1 MPRQSS
7 SAAPTRAP
15 PGTVATRSSDTIS
28 LTSAIPMATSSRC
41 SISRRKPPDPAA
53 VRAKVLLNRGGGGVA
68 AEQKAIDEV
77 AAALRGA
84 GIAGDIDL
92 VEGAAIARQARGAV
106 ERGDKLLIVGGGDG
120 SVSAAARALV
130 GTETRLAILPLGT
143 LNHFARDL
151 GLPLALDEAVALI
164 ASGVERTVDVA
175 EVNGRAFINNA
186 AIGLYPLML
195 LDRQSQQSRLGRSKR
210 LAVVVAS
217 LRTMWNFHAW
227 RLRLIADGGEERV
240 ETPLLFVGN
249 NHYRLALPGAGRR
262 NSLEGGKL
270 SVLVMRSKSLPGFL
284 AATARVLIG
293 HQRDDD
299 MEDLGGVTELKVD
312 SARPRLTVG
321 IDGET
326 ATLETPLTFRIR
338 P

>member
-1 MPRQSS
+1 M
-7 SAAPTRAP
+7 RA
-15 PGTVATRSSDTIS
+15 T
-28 LTSAIPMATSSRC
+28 
-41 SISRRKPPDPAA
+41 
-53 VRAKVLLNRGGGGVA
+53 VLLNRGGGSVA
-68 AEQKAIDEV
+68 AQDT
-77 AAALRGA
+77 AAAVREALGGA
-84 GIAGDIDL
+84 GISGDIEL
-92 VEGAAIARQARGAV
+92 VDGAAIAEQARSAA
-106 ERGDKLLIVGGGDG
+106 ERGDRLLIVGGGDG
-120 SVSAAARALV
+120 SVSAAAGALA

-151 GLPLALDEAVALI
+151 GIPLALDEAAAVI
-164 ASGVERTVDVA
+164 AAGGERTVDIA
-175 EVNGRAFINNA
+175 EVNGRPFINNA

-227 RLRLIADGGEERV
+227 RLRLSADGGEERV
-240 ETPLLFVGN
+240 ETPLLLVGN
-249 NHYRLALPGAGRR
+249 NQYRLALPDAGRR
-262 NSLEGGKL
+262 DSLDDGKL

-293 HQRDDD
+293 RQRDND
-299 MEDLGGVTELKVD
+299 MADLGGVTELKVD
-312 SARPRLTVG
+312 SARRRLTLG

-338 P
+338 PRALRVVAPATR

>member
-1 MPRQSS
+1 M
-7 SAAPTRAP
+7 RA
-15 PGTVATRSSDTIS
+15 T
-28 LTSAIPMATSSRC
+28 
-41 SISRRKPPDPAA
+41 
-53 VRAKVLLNRGGGGVA
+53 VLLNRGGGSVA
-68 AEQKAIDEV
+68 AQDT
-77 AAALRGA
+77 AAAVREALGGA
-84 GIAGDIDL
+84 GISGDIEL
-92 VEGAAIARQARGAV
+92 VDGAAIAEQARSAA
-106 ERGDKLLIVGGGDG
+106 ERGDRLLIVGGGDG
-120 SVSAAARALV
+120 SVSAAAGALA

-151 GLPLALDEAVALI
+151 GIPLALDEAAAVI
-164 ASGVERTVDVA
+164 AAGGERTVDIA
-175 EVNGRAFINNA
+175 EVNGRPFINNA

-227 RLRLIADGGEERV
+227 RLRLSADGGEERV
-240 ETPLLFVGN
+240 ETPLLLVGN
-249 NHYRLALPGAGRR
+249 NQYRLALPDAGSRD
-262 NSLEGGKL
+262 SLEDGKL

-293 HQRDDD
+293 RQRDND
-299 MEDLGGVTELKVD
+299 MADLGGVTELKVD
-312 SARPRLTVG
+312 SARRRLTLG

-338 P
+338 PRALRVVAPATR

>member
-1 MPRQSS
+1 M
-7 SAAPTRAP
+7 RA
-15 PGTVATRSSDTIS
+15 R
-28 LTSAIPMATSSRC
+28 
-41 SISRRKPPDPAA
+41 
-53 VRAKVLLNRGGGGVA
+53 VLLNRGGASVA
-68 AEQKAIDEV
+68 AEGRAIDEV

-84 GIAGDIDL
+84 GISGDIEL
-92 VEGAAIARQARGAV
+92 VDGAAIAQHARAAAG
-106 ERGDKLLIVGGGDG
+106 RGDKLLIVGGGDG
-120 SVSAAARALV
+120 SVSAAAGVLA

-151 GLPLALDEAVALI
+151 GIPLALDEAAAVI
-164 ASGVERTVDVA
+164 AAGRERTVDVA
-175 EVNGRAFINNA
+175 EVNGRPFVNNA

-227 RLRLIADGGEERV
+227 RLRLRADGGDKRV

-249 NHYRLALPGAGRR
+249 NEYRLALPGAGSRE
-262 NSLEGGKL
+262 SLEDGKL
-270 SVLVMRSKSLPGFL
+270 SVLVMRSKSLPGFV

-299 MEDLGGVTELKVD
+299 MVDLGGVTELMVE
-312 SARPRLTVG
+312 SRRRRLTLG

-338 P
+338 PRALRVISPPAH